1 LRQGRTVQTSA
12 DENAVLTGEALAEL
26 ARKHQRAES
35 VINRLSGFMDA
46 EALRAVADG
55 VSINLDTVLDAEAS
69 AAALR
74 PNCAN

>member
-1 LRQGRTVQTSA
+1 
-12 DENAVLTGEALAEL
+12 VLTGEALAE
-26 ARKHQRAES
+26 RKHQRAES

-55 VSINLDTVLDAEAS
+55 VSTSTRCLTPRPLLHCV
-69 AAALR
+69 